1 MIENKA
7 PINGLSGSIKL
18 GVEACRACDADAVL
32 IALADMPRVTATH
45 IYRLL
50 DYADGADTILASSD
64 GVRPRPP
71 ALFGKHRFDWLMSL
85 PGDRGPRGMTQTA
98 HHVLAATNEV
108 FHIHT
113 PEHRA
118 TLHPTA

>member
-50 DYADGADTILASSD
+50 DYAEGADTILASSD
-64 GVRPRPP
+64 AVRPRPP
-71 ALFGKHRFDWLMSL
+71 AMLGKHRPAWLMSL
-85 PGDRGPRGMTQTA
+85 NADRGARELILQEQQT
-98 HHVLAATNEV
+98 LAPT
-108 FHIHT
+108 HT
-113 PEHRA
+113 RENRRHRNQQDA
-118 TLHPTA
+118 ARH

>member
-50 DYADGADTILASSD
+50 DYADGADTILASND
-64 GVRPRPP
+64 GVRRHEERRVGKECVSQCRSQRAPYHKKKTERRP
-71 ALFGKHRFDWLMSL
+71 M
-85 PGDRGPRGMTQTA
+85 
-98 HHVLAATNEV
+98 
-108 FHIHT
+108 
-113 PEHRA
+113 
-118 TLHPTA
+118 